1 MASSM
6 RGSLVLLARGL
17 GRYFWRLHPGHPAH
31 PARPAH
37 ATARNRTQRTSER
50 GEGVA
55 WTPASWYAE
64 WMRSLLSPPRTLV
77 DPETRTPR
85 FGAYRGD
92 LPPVDLASLGKRP
105 LFSFLHRKRW
115 VFVTITE
122 GELFFVL
129 AIVHLGYAV
138 SSFFF
143 AFDRAAGRMLI
154 DRSHLGP
161 PFLGAINDA
170 AGEGCSASFHDPLQ
184 RTSLRVERPLGA
196 AAYRVE
202 LRAPDMELDALLGTA
217 GAPPAVGA
225 IVPLDGP
232 SEGLVHATQK
242 HALLSVTGHARIA
255 GQRRALDGGLAGIDY
270 SQGFVPRRTAWKWA
284 FALGH
289 ARTGERVGL
298 NLVEGFVGA
307 PECAIWIDGELHPLA
322 EGRFAFDAARPL
334 EPWSIQTADGSADLR
349 FVPGA
354 LHAERRS
361 LGLVSSSYILPVGS
375 LSGAVRVEGRG
386 SLELE
391 RVLGVVEDQQVLW

>member
-1 MASSM
+1 MAS
-6 RGSLVLLARGL
+6 
-17 GRYFWRLHPGHPAH
+17 
-31 PARPAH
+31 H
-37 ATARNRTQRTSER
+37 AAPPHAV
-50 GEGVA
+50 GEEVA
-55 WTPASWYAE
+55 EMPSSWYAE
-64 WMRSLLSPPRTLV
+64 RMRSLLPPPRTLV

-122 GELFFVL
+122 GELILVL

-154 DRSHLGP
+154 DRSHVGL
-161 PFLGAINDA
+161 PFLGNINDA
-170 AGEGCSASFHDPLQ
+170 PGEGASASFQDPLR

-202 LRAPDMELDALLGTA
+202 IRAPDMELDALLGTA
-217 GAPPAVGA
+217 GAPPAASA
-225 IVPLDGP
+225 IVSLAGP

-242 HALLSVTGHARIA
+242 QALLEVTGEARIA
-255 GQRRALDGGLAGIDY
+255 GQRRALAGGLAGIDY
-270 SQGFVPRRTAWKWA
+270 SQGFVPRHTTWKWA

-307 PECAIWIDGELHPLA
+307 PECAIWIDGDLHPLA
-322 EGRFAFDAARPL
+322 EGRFASDAARPL
-334 EPWSIQTADGSADLR
+334 EPWSIQTADGCADLR

-354 LHAERRS
+354 LHTEHRNLR
-361 LGLVSSSYILPVGS
+361 LVSSSYVLPVGS
-375 LSGAVRVEGRG
+375 LSGTVRVEGTG

-391 RVLGVVEDQQVLW
+391 RVLGVVEEQRVLW